1 MSDTALALNAFERGE
16 IDSEACSKGLEGLVS
31 KWRDRP
37 CRPTHHYA
45 AAQYIAIAS
54 TIKTPAATVTVGML
68 LISGVITPSRSG

>member
-45 AAQYIAIAS
+45 AAQYICDCQHN
-54 TIKTPAATVTVGML
+54 
-68 LISGVITPSRSG
+68 